1 MWQLHANWF
10 AKTNAKTH
18 VQFMQGQHL
27 GFTRCK
33 EELQSTKEHKMAMQK
48 HRQPL
53 QQTIPTR
60 TLYKTQG
67 YAHQK
72 MQAHPKHT
80 TLPYTISIGFC
91 KEICAK
97 HQIIENT
104 GLSVTRASLYGTF
117 WF

>member
-1 MWQLHANWF
+1 MGQLHANWF

-18 VQFMQGQHL
+18 MQFMQGQHL

-33 EELQSTKEHKMAMQK
+33 EELQATKEHKMAMQK

-72 MQAHPKHT
+72 LQAHRKHT
-80 TLPYTISIGFC
+80 TLDQYT
-91 KEICAK
+91 KMQPNTTQLQEKPTPPICNMQK
-97 HQIIENT
+97 
-104 GLSVTRASLYGTF
+104 
-117 WF
+117 